1 MTIRL
6 PSIIFERPPVKEM
19 RYCHV
24 TVKLVTSPDPF
35 QAVLEQGKW
44 YRDGPDKQVFTCANG
59 HGYGYS
65 LRADDTNRS
74 QGTN

>member
-6 PSIIFERPPVKEM
+6 PSIIFERPPRK
-19 RYCHV
+19 RDGAFHV
-24 TVKLVTSPDPF
+24 TAKPVTSPDPV

-44 YRDGPDKQVFTCANG
+44 YRDGPDKQVFTCVNG